1 MRVVSF
7 VVFMFL
13 GMVLGG
19 CSSSGTKQ
27 TVSAP
32 LDGEALAKS
41 KCAECHNLDMP
52 PHTSEDEK
60 APPLFTIT
68 VHLKDWIKA
77 DTPTEG
83 RAKFIAFAKDYTL
96 NPTRKKSYCDEK
108 SLASYGLMPSQKGRV
123 TANEVG
129 AIAAWAYDHYDQMA
143 MLAIVKER
151 NRLARLPLHEQVL
164 ETHDC
169 RSCHI
174 LGNGKLA
181 PSFKQIGAKYGTDGI
196 EQIKQSITHGSHGKW
211 PAFHVPMRPYTDL
224 TSKQLDGMAK
234 WIASQKI

>member
-1 MRVVSF
+1 MRISPLFFPITVAALIAS
-7 VVFMFL
+7 
-13 GMVLGG
+13 G
-19 CSSSGTKQ
+19 CSSSGTKH
-27 TVSAP
+27 TASAP
-32 LDGEALAKS
+32 LDGEALAKA
-41 KCAECHNLDMP
+41 KCAQCHNLDMP
-52 PHTSEDEK
+52 PKTSEDEK

-77 DTPTEG
+77 DTDTER

-96 NPTRKKSYCDEK
+96 NPTREKSYCDEK
-108 SLASYGLMPSQKGRV
+108 SLKSYGLMPSQKGNV

-151 NRLARLPLHEQVL
+151 NRIARLPLHEQVL

-181 PSFKQIGAKYGTDGI
+181 PTFKQIGAKYGTAGI
-196 EQIKQSITHGSHGKW
+196 EQIKNSITHGSRGKW
-211 PAFHVPMRPYTDL
+211 PAFHVPMRAYTDL
-224 TSKQLDGMAK
+224 TPKQLQGMAE
-234 WIASQKI
+234 WIAKQK